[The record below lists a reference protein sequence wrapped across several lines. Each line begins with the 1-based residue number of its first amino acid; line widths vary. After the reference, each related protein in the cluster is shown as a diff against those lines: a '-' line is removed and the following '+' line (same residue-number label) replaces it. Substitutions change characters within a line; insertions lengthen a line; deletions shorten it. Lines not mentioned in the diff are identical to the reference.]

1 MKRWIIISKIVE
13 DLVFQMIMLILEARL
28 QLIQSQIISNS
39 IVISTSLKI
48 LIIFLVKLEI
58 VKLIIEIMVMKNQK
72 ILILIQEYSQWT
84 KSFQYWWN
92 SNSYKTKDFWRII
105 RWRMT
110 KGKNGSGG
118 IVAEPK
124 SPSKHW

>member
-1 MKRWIIISKIVE
+1 ME

-84 KSFQYWWN
+84 KSFQY
-92 SNSYKTKDFWRII
+92 
-105 RWRMT
+105 
-110 KGKNGSGG
+110 
-118 IVAEPK
+118 
-124 SPSKHW
+124 

>member
-1 MKRWIIISKIVE
+1 ME

-39 IVISTSLKI
+39 IVISTSPKI
-48 LIIFLVKLEI
+48 LIVFLVKLEI

-84 KSFQYWWN
+84 KSFQY
-92 SNSYKTKDFWRII
+92 
-105 RWRMT
+105 
-110 KGKNGSGG
+110 
-118 IVAEPK
+118 
-124 SPSKHW
+124 